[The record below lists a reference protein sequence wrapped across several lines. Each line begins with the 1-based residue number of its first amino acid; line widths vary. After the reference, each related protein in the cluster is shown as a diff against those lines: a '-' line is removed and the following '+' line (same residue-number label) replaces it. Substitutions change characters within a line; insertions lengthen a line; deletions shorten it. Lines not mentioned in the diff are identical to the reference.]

1 MKIKKVELYGNS
13 GYIVFDDATDKGIFG
28 FVEKWEDKDKVSHD
42 QIKLQ
47 ECFNHELGMRLQW
60 NRLGKK
66 SIEWHKYVPSVCFN
80 SPVLA
85 RGAVAIIEQ
94 LLKDMVSGEEL
105 LKEDSQIE
113 TESGDIDKMLWKIGR
128 I

>member
-1 MKIKKVELYGNS
+1 
-13 GYIVFDDATDKGIFG
+13 
-28 FVEKWEDKDKVSHD
+28 
-42 QIKLQ
+42 
-47 ECFNHELGMRLQW
+47 MRLQW
-60 NRLGKK
+60 NKLGKRSK
-66 SIEWHKYVPSVCFN
+66 EWGKYVPSVCFN

-105 LKEDSQIE
+105 PKESSEIEKESNE
-113 TESGDIDKMLWKIGR
+113 TEEMIKKIGR

>member
-47 ECFNHELGMRLQW
+47 ECFNHKLGMRLQW
-60 NRLGKK
+60 NKLGKRSK
-66 SIEWHKYVPSVCFN
+66 EWGKYVPSVCFN

-105 LKEDSQIE
+105 PKESSEIEKESNE
-113 TESGDIDKMLWKIGR
+113 TEEMIKKIGR

>member
-1 MKIKKVELYGNS
+1 MKIKSVELYGNS
-13 GYIVFDDATDKGIFG
+13 GYIVFDDATDRGIFG

-47 ECFNHELGMRLQW
+47 ECFNHKLGMRLQW
-60 NRLGKK
+60 NKLGKRSK
-66 SIEWHKYVPSVCFN
+66 EWGKYVPSVCFN

-105 LKEDSQIE
+105 PKESSEIEKESNE
-113 TESGDIDKMLWKIGR
+113 TEEMIKKIGR

>member
-13 GYIVFDDATDKGIFG
+13 GYIVFDDATDRGIFG

-60 NRLGKK
+60 NKLGKRSK
-66 SIEWHKYVPSVCFN
+66 EWGKYVPSVCFN
-80 SPVLA
+80 SPLLA
-85 RGAVAIIEQ
+85 RGAVAITEQ

-105 LKEDSQIE
+105 PKESSEIEKESNE
-113 TESGDIDKMLWKIGR
+113 TEEMIKKIGR